1 MNTARSGE
9 GREGECR
16 KGEDREMQSKLV
28 KKSGTVKTSHG
39 KHKSKKYSI

>member
-16 KGEDREMQSKLV
+16 KGEDREMQSELV